1 MRKPKS
7 FLRVFTDTG
16 PLVALAVAIALMIGI
31 VGPAS
36 AQFFNFGG
44 PSRPAPRSGG
54 GWFGGDFF
62 QPFQQ
67 TPSQQQAPRQD
78 FSRAPGPA
86 KRDTV
91 PERNVLVLGDAMADW
106 LGYGLEDAY
115 AEQPDMGVIRKH
127 KTVSGL
133 IKYQPR
139 GEPADWAAAAKAI
152 LATEKPDAIV
162 VMLGLHD
169 RVAIR
174 EALTEKKTDKKEDKK
189 DARAKPGDAK
199 SKPESS
205 TDAAKSDAGKPD
217 TAKADGTKADTAKTD
232 TAKTDTAKADD
243 AEDDDAPQIAAP
255 EKGARAGGGLYEFR
269 DERWVELY
277 AKKIEELI
285 GVLKSKGVPVLWV
298 GLPAIRGQKGTSDLL
313 FLDALYRDGAGKAGI
328 TYVDVWDGFVDEGGR
343 FMQRGPDFE
352 GQPRKLRADD
362 GVFFTKAGARKLAH
376 YVEREV
382 TRLLAG
388 RSGPIAVPIEPVTPD
403 ANVVPGQPAPRPLA
417 GPVMPLVASSVGT
430 DQLLGGP
437 GSRPAGVDALAAR
450 TLVKGE
456 ALAAPAGRADDYA
469 WPRREIGREQAK
481 GDTPMAATSPSG
493 TVAAV
498 PGQKQLL
505 LPPPQQTFQQQKRQ
519 PPPTQIRPAQNNNGP
534 SLRDFFGGFGA
545 PPSQPAPPPA
555 AHRVDRQPR
564 ACRVRRVVS
573 DDRPKSRRAISCDSG
588 ETRVSRRCRAARRQR
603 RYAGMRAD
611 LSVIA
616 PARRRT
622 ARWAR
627 HQQRQRKTN
636 STCDQQR
643 AERIFLHGFC
653 HRLLAAANGVAA
665 VFIGVLGIV
674 DGGIGGVAG
683 GILGLAVEILHRAG
697 GFARAALGLRL
708 RIASHVAN
716 SAFDLTG
723 KILGRA
729 DNSILVHRG
738 LSCFQRM

>member
-1 MRKPKS
+1 
-7 FLRVFTDTG
+7 LRVFTDTG
-16 PLVALAVAIALMIGI
+16 PLVALTVAITLLTGI

-44 PSRPAPRSGG
+44 FGGPPQRQAPQRGG

-67 TPSQQQAPRQD
+67 QAPQAPRQD

-115 AEQPDMGVIRKH
+115 GEQPDMGVIRKH

-162 VMLGLHD
+162 VMLGLND
-169 RVAIR
+169 RVSIR
-174 EALTEKKTDKKEDKK
+174 EAAPEKKSDKKDDKK

-205 TDAAKSDAGKPD
+205 TDKSDAGKSD

-232 TAKTDTAKADD
+232 TAKADD
-243 AEDDDAPQIAAP
+243 ADDDDTPQIAAP
-255 EKGARAGGGLYEFR
+255 EKRAGGGLYEFR

-298 GLPAIRGQKGTSDLL
+298 GLPAIRGQKGTADLL

-328 TYVDVWDGFVDEGGR
+328 TYVDVWDGFVDEAGR
-343 FMQRGPDFE
+343 FLQKGPDFE
-352 GQPRKLRADD
+352 GQIRQLRTAD
-362 GVFFTKAGARKLAH
+362 GVFFTRPGARKLAH

-382 TRLLAG
+382 TRLLAS
-388 RSGPIAVPIEPVTPD
+388 RSGPIAVPIEPATPE
-403 ANVVPGQPAPRPLA
+403 ANVAPGQPAPRPLA

-437 GSRPAGVDALAAR
+437 GSRPAAVDALAAR

-456 ALAAPAGRADDYA
+456 ALAPPAGRADDYA
-469 WPRREIGREQAK
+469 WPPREIGREQAR
-481 GDTPMAATSPSG
+481 GDTP
-493 TVAAV
+493 VAAASPGGTGAAA
-498 PGQKQLL
+498 PGQRQLL
-505 LPPPQQTFQQQKRQ
+505 LPPPQQTLQQQRKPQQ
-519 PPPTQIRPAQNNNGP
+519 PQQPQQPLQLRPAQNNGP

-545 PPSQPAPPPA
+545 APRQPAPP
-555 AHRVDRQPR
+555 
-564 ACRVRRVVS
+564 
-573 DDRPKSRRAISCDSG
+573 
-588 ETRVSRRCRAARRQR
+588 
-603 RYAGMRAD
+603 
-611 LSVIA
+611 
-616 PARRRT
+616 
-622 ARWAR
+622 
-627 HQQRQRKTN
+627 
-636 STCDQQR
+636 
-643 AERIFLHGFC
+643 
-653 HRLLAAANGVAA
+653 AAAPPRGPVAPGA
-665 VFIGVLGIV
+665 PRPPGNVG
-674 DGGIGGVAG
+674 
-683 GILGLAVEILHRAG
+683 R
-697 GFARAALGLRL
+697 
-708 RIASHVAN
+708 
-716 SAFDLTG
+716 SAEVPPGNVTRF
-723 KILGRA
+723 
-729 DNSILVHRG
+729 
-738 LSCFQRM
+738 

>member
-16 PLVALAVAIALMIGI
+16 PLAVLAVVIALLVGI

-44 PSRPAPRSGG
+44 FGGPPQRQAPQRGG

-67 TPSQQQAPRQD
+67 QGAPQAPRQD

-91 PERNVLVLGDAMADW
+91 AERNVLVLGDAMADW

-139 GEPADWAAAAKAI
+139 GEPADWAAAAKSI

-162 VMLGLHD
+162 VMLGLND

-174 EALTEKKTDKKEDKK
+174 EAAPEKKGDKKDDKK

-199 SKPESS
+199 PKPESS
-205 TDAAKSDAGKPD
+205 TDTAKADAGKAD
-217 TAKADGTKADTAKTD
+217 GGKADGTKADTAKAD
-232 TAKTDTAKADD
+232 AAKADTAKADD

-255 EKGARAGGGLYEFR
+255 EKSARASGGLYEFR

-343 FMQRGPDFE
+343 FMPRGPDFE
-352 GQPRKLRADD
+352 GQPRKLRSDD

-382 TRLLAG
+382 TRLLAA
-388 RSGPIAVPIEPVTPD
+388 RSGPIAVPIEPATPD

-437 GSRPAGVDALAAR
+437 GTRPAAVDALAAR

-481 GDTPMAATSPSG
+481 GDTPVAAASPSG
-493 TVAAV
+493 SVAAV
-498 PGQKQLL
+498 PGQRQLL
-505 LPPPQQTFQQQKRQ
+505 LPPPQQQQAPLQQKK
-519 PPPTQIRPAQNNNGP
+519 QIRPAQTNEP
-534 SLRDFFGGFGA
+534 SLRDFFGGFGTT
-545 PPSQPAPPPA
+545 PRQPAPPRGPA
-555 AHRVDRQPR
+555 APGAPR
-564 ACRVRRVVS
+564 
-573 DDRPKSRRAISCDSG
+573 PPG
-588 ETRVSRRCRAARRQR
+588 
-603 RYAGMRAD
+603 
-611 LSVIA
+611 SVG
-616 PARRRT
+616 R
-622 ARWAR
+622 
-627 HQQRQRKTN
+627 
-636 STCDQQR
+636 S
-643 AERIFLHGFC
+643 AE
-653 HRLLAAANGVAA
+653 VP
-665 VFIGVLGIV
+665 
-674 DGGIGGVAG
+674 
-683 GILGLAVEILHRAG
+683 
-697 GFARAALGLRL
+697 
-708 RIASHVAN
+708 
-716 SAFDLTG
+716 
-723 KILGRA
+723 
-729 DNSILVHRG
+729 RG
-738 LSCFQRM
+738 NFFSW